1 MRKKLYNR
9 GNPQFRPVAL
19 WLSEPDI
26 VTERK
31 PVVADL
37 GELSKRPSRS
47 KTVWTWA
54 GVAIMSAV
62 SGIGSFLGGLD
73 WRVQIFFSVA
83 IVGFAIYG
91 IKRRSDLFKAV
102 KELQSEFS

>member
-1 MRKKLYNR
+1 
-9 GNPQFRPVAL
+9 
-19 WLSEPDI
+19 
-26 VTERK
+26 
-31 PVVADL
+31 
-37 GELSKRPSRS
+37 
-47 KTVWTWA
+47 
-54 GVAIMSAV
+54 
-62 SGIGSFLGGLD
+62 LD